1 VRPNAQNG
9 GMGGWRERRDVGGNA
24 HKAASPRPGIVSLTG
39 PILSFYRREGT
50 DDRGRTLDEVRS
62 FDHQELESVHDYI
75 QWLFPLAER
84 SAFNPE
90 APKLTPGTID
100 AFRADPALLSE
111 LAASLVVMLHFF
123 GLRLTADAGSLC
135 IDQSPEFVER
145 SAVWLSPG
153 NHNFL
158 RLTRILTSLRVLGLP
173 DHATA
178 LLGQLELIYQA
189 NRQTIGEETVA
200 FWRRAVHVR

>member
-1 VRPNAQNG
+1 
-9 GMGGWRERRDVGGNA
+9 M
-24 HKAASPRPGIVSLTG
+24 VSVTG

-62 FDHQELESVHDYI
+62 FDDQELESVHDYI

-84 SAFNPE
+84 SAFNPG
-90 APKLTPGTID
+90 APTLTRATIE
-100 AFRADPALLSE
+100 AFRADSALGSE
-111 LAASLVVMLHFF
+111 LAASLAVMLRFY
-123 GLRLTADAGSLC
+123 GLRLAAETGSLC
-135 IDQSPEFVER
+135 IDQSPDFVER
-145 SAVWLSPG
+145 SAVWLSPD

-189 NRQTIGEETVA
+189 NRQTIGEETLA
-200 FWRRAVHVR
+200 YWRRAVHVR